1 MKFAIRTDVVAP
13 TIEAPDDNDDD
24 EEEDSNVE
32 DEDEEA
38 DGDEEDDEE
47 DYEVGIDDLD
57 EKEKPALLN
66 LILGE
71 LLRKFR
77 TEHGRGPDSEEL
89 LKIRRQVAEKL
100 GMHLEESSVSVQPPG
115 EDSDDEKHEPS
126 AKKVKFTGG
135 DEDEAGE
142 GHDPDDA
149 DDDDDA
155 KPAASGSSKGE
166 GAKKYAASE

>member
-13 TIEAPDDNDDD
+13 TIEAPDDDDDDDD
-24 EEEDSNVE
+24 EQEDSNDE

-38 DGDEEDDEE
+38 DGDDEDDEE

-77 TEHGRGPDSEEL
+77 AEHGRGPDSEEL
-89 LKIRRQVAEKL
+89 LEIRRQVADKL
-100 GMHLEESSVSVQPPG
+100 GLHLEESAVSKQPKS
-115 EDSDDEKHEPS
+115 EESDDEKHEPS
-126 AKKVKFTGG
+126 PKRVKFTGG

-149 DDDDDA
+149 DKDS
-155 KPAASGSSKGE
+155 KPAASGSSKGD
-166 GAKKYAASE
+166 GAKKYAAAE